1 MRTFSFVLA
10 SLFTL
15 AACASE
21 PKRLPPALDPSSP
34 EAPEAPLAD
43 LPTTLASTPAP
54 RPSDP
59 HANHGASQAPS
70 GKDDA
75 GTTVYTCPMDP
86 EVRSTTE
93 GRCPKCG
100 MKLVPEK
107 KPAQQQPSQTPPSG
121 HEQHGGHGAHP

>member
-1 MRTFSFVLA
+1 MRSLPCVLA

-34 EAPEAPLAD
+34 EAPEAPEAPLAA
-43 LPTTLASTPAP
+43 LPSTLASADSHAHHDAASE
-54 RPSDP
+54 PSTQK
-59 HANHGASQAPS
+59 G
-70 GKDDA
+70 DDA

-86 EVRSTTE
+86 EVRSSTE

-107 KPAQQQPSQTPPSG
+107 KPQTPPTG